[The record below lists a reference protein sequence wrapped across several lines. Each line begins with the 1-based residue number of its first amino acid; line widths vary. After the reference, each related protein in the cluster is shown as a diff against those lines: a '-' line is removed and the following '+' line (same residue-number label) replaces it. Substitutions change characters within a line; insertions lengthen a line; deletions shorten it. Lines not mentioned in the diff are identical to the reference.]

1 MESPKK
7 LLELVNE
14 LRKVSKYKMIIQRS
28 IAFLYTDNEQLEIGL
43 LKIPFIIASKI
54 INI

>member
-1 MESPKK
+1 MESQKK

-14 LRKVSKYKMIIQRS
+14 FRKLEKYKVIIQRS
-28 IAFLYTDNEQLEIGL
+28 IAFLYAGNEQLEIGL
-43 LKIPFIIASKI
+43 LKIPFIIALKI